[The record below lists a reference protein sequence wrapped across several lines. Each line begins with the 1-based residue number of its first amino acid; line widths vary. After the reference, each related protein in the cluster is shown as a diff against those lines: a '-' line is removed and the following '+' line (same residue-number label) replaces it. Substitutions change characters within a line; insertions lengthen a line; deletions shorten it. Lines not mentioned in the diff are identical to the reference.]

1 MDSLDVFRMIVSPSS
16 VHAPG
21 MDAVGY
27 HVAVIGELSI
37 TECAFAVLG
46 DNLPVEELPHLAVGA
61 KFPVSPGMLRVLDPA
76 DAHPALA
83 LFSWDLLSSA
93 AEVGA
98 VDRAEFIPA
107 ESHGCL
113 LIGFGGLARWERD
126 EESCSF
132 RRPLATAEQPHPSCV
147 DILHLV
153 VFIGGCTVS
162 DMSCHFSAVQFEQT
176 DLTER
181 DCCY

>member
-1 MDSLDVFRMIVSPSS
+1 MDV
-16 VHAPG
+16 
-21 MDAVGY
+21 VGY

-98 VDRAEFIPA
+98 VDRAKLIPA
-107 ESHGCL
+107 ESHDVL
-113 LIGFGGLARWERD
+113 QIGLGAM
-126 EESCSF
+126 
-132 RRPLATAEQPHPSCV
+132 V
-147 DILHLV
+147 
-153 VFIGGCTVS
+153 
-162 DMSCHFSAVQFEQT
+162 
-176 DLTER
+176 
-181 DCCY
+181 

>member
-1 MDSLDVFRMIVSPSS
+1 MDSLDVFRMVVSPSS

-21 MDAVGY
+21 MDVIGY

-98 VDRAEFIPA
+98 VDRAELIPS
-107 ESHGCL
+107 ESHDVL
-113 LIGFGGLARWERD
+113 LIGLGAM
-126 EESCSF
+126 
-132 RRPLATAEQPHPSCV
+132 V
-147 DILHLV
+147 
-153 VFIGGCTVS
+153 
-162 DMSCHFSAVQFEQT
+162 
-176 DLTER
+176 
-181 DCCY
+181 